1 MRLRKK
7 INLYTAVLF
16 IFLLLLMNV
25 SIYFVFSNLMMV
37 NEMNRAK
44 AETGKIAFDV
54 SENVNNISPNDL
66 LRAYLPIDGM
76 IGIVIEGQRKGT
88 AVTSNSVKQLSN
100 RNSSFYPGEKSEII
114 TYQQKKY
121 VFVSNP
127 IVWGDG
133 SVVNLQITKSMSATE
148 EMLAVLR
155 IVLIAV
161 TIIAM
166 IPVLISSTILSN
178 FIARPIRSMIDT
190 MKEIQTSGQFKRLIL
205 EEKSKDELVEMG
217 KTFNHMIDL
226 LQANFEK
233 QEQFVSNASHEL
245 KTPLTVI
252 ESYASL
258 LKRKGLERPDLFDE
272 SIEAIHSEAIRMR
285 EMTEQMLLLA
295 KHQEKW
301 NIEKENVN
309 LTDIMAELAKVYK
322 NAYNRTVE
330 IYSGDAIEAVTD
342 VQKLK
347 QLLFI
352 FLDNAR
358 KYSDEL
364 ISVYIGRT
372 GNEAYIRIE
381 DRGDGIPKAE
391 LPKVFDRF
399 YRVDKAR
406 NRKQG
411 GSGLGLSVAK
421 EIADAIDVRIEMDS
435 LEGRGT
441 IVTLLFRLF
450 S

>member
-88 AVTSNSVKQLSN
+88 AVTSNSEKQLSN

-190 MKEIQTSGQFKRLIL
+190 MKEIQTSGQFKRLSL

-301 NIEKENVN
+301 NIQKENVN
-309 LTDIMAELAKVYK
+309 LNDIMTELAKVYK

-364 ISVYIGRT
+364 ISVYIGQT
-372 GNEAYIRIE
+372 SDEAYIRIE

-441 IVTLLFRLF
+441 IVTLLFN
-450 S
+450 

>member
-88 AVTSNSVKQLSN
+88 AVTSNSEKQLSN

-190 MKEIQTSGQFKRLIL
+190 MKEIQTSGQFKRLSL

-309 LTDIMAELAKVYK
+309 LNDIMTELAKVYK

-330 IYSGDAIEAVTD
+330 IYSGDAIEAITD

-364 ISVYIGRT
+364 ISVYIGQT
-372 GNEAYIRIE
+372 SNEAYIRIE

-441 IVTLLFRLF
+441 IVTLLFN
-450 S
+450 

>member
-272 SIEAIHSEAIRMR
+272 SIAAIHSEAIRMR

>member
-88 AVTSNSVKQLSN
+88 AVTSNSEKQLSN

-190 MKEIQTSGQFKRLIL
+190 MKEIQTSGQFKRLSL

-364 ISVYIGRT
+364 ISVYIGQT
-372 GNEAYIRIE
+372 SNEAYIRIE

-406 NRKQG
+406 NRKRG

-441 IVTLLFRLF
+441 IVTLLFN
-450 S
+450 

>member
-88 AVTSNSVKQLSN
+88 AVTSNSEKQLSN
-100 RNSSFYPGEKSEII
+100 RNSSFYPGEKSAII
-114 TYQQKKY
+114 TYHQNKY

-127 IVWGDG
+127 IIWGDG

-190 MKEIQTSGQFKRLIL
+190 MKEIQTSGQFKRLSL

-285 EMTEQMLLLA
+285 EMTEQMLLIA

-364 ISVYIGRT
+364 ISVYIGQT

-441 IVTLLFRLF
+441 IVTLLFN
-450 S
+450 

>member
-25 SIYFVFSNLMMV
+25 SIYFVFSNLMMM

-54 SENVNNISPNDL
+54 SENVNNIFPNDL

-88 AVTSNSVKQLSN
+88 AVTSNSEKQLSN

-190 MKEIQTSGQFKRLIL
+190 MKEIQTSGQFKRLSL

-364 ISVYIGRT
+364 ISVYIGQT
-372 GNEAYIRIE
+372 SNEAYIRIE

-441 IVTLLFRLF
+441 IITLLFN
-450 S
+450 

>member
-88 AVTSNSVKQLSN
+88 AVTSNSEKQLSN

-133 SVVNLQITKSMSATE
+133 SVVNLQITKGMSATE

-190 MKEIQTSGQFKRLIL
+190 MKEIQTSGQFKRLSL

-301 NIEKENVN
+301 NI
-309 LTDIMAELAKVYK
+309 
-322 NAYNRTVE
+322 
-330 IYSGDAIEAVTD
+330 
-342 VQKLK
+342 
-347 QLLFI
+347 
-352 FLDNAR
+352 
-358 KYSDEL
+358 
-364 ISVYIGRT
+364 
-372 GNEAYIRIE
+372 
-381 DRGDGIPKAE
+381 
-391 LPKVFDRF
+391 
-399 YRVDKAR
+399 
-406 NRKQG
+406 
-411 GSGLGLSVAK
+411 
-421 EIADAIDVRIEMDS
+421 
-435 LEGRGT
+435 
-441 IVTLLFRLF
+441 
-450 S
+450 

>member
-37 NEMNRAK
+37 NELNRAK
-44 AETGKIAFDV
+44 AETEKIAFDV
-54 SENVNNISPNDL
+54 SKNVNNISPNDL

-76 IGIVIEGQRKGT
+76 IGIVKEGQRKGT
-88 AVTSNSVKQLSN
+88 AVTSNSEKQLSF
-100 RNSSFYPGEKSEII
+100 RNSDFYPGEKSAII
-114 TYQQKKY
+114 TYHQKKY
-121 VFVSNP
+121 VFVSYP

-133 SVVNLQITKSMSATE
+133 SVVNLQITKSITATE

-161 TIIAM
+161 TVIAM

-190 MKEIQTSGQFKRLIL
+190 MKEIQTSGQFKRLSL

-285 EMTEQMLLLA
+285 ELTEQMLLLA

-309 LTDIMAELAKVYK
+309 LTDIIAELSKVYK

-330 IYSGDAIEAVTD
+330 IYSGDAIETVTD

-347 QLLFI
+347 QLMFI

-358 KYSDEL
+358 KYSDEH
-364 ISVYIGRT
+364 ISVYIGQT
-372 GNEAYIRIE
+372 SNEAFIRIE
-381 DRGDGIPKAE
+381 DRGDGIPKTE

-406 NRKQG
+406 TRKQG
-411 GSGLGLSVAK
+411 GSGLGLSMAK

-441 IVTLLFRLF
+441 NVTLLFN
-450 S
+450 

>member
-37 NEMNRAK
+37 NELNRAK
-44 AETGKIAFDV
+44 AEIKKIAFDV
-54 SENVNNISPNDL
+54 SKNVNDISPNDL

-76 IGIVIEGQRKGT
+76 IGIVNEDQLKGT
-88 AVTSNSVKQLSN
+88 VVTSNSEKQLSN
-100 RNSSFYPGEKSEII
+100 RDSSFYPGEKSAII
-114 TYQQKKY
+114 TYHQKKY

-133 SVVNLQITKSMSATE
+133 SVVNLQITKNITATE

-161 TIIAM
+161 TVIAM

-190 MKEIQTSGQFKRLIL
+190 MKEIQTSGQFKRLSL

-285 EMTEQMLLLA
+285 EMTEEMLLLA

-301 NIEKENVN
+301 NIEKETIILN
-309 LTDIMAELAKVYK
+309 DIIAELAKVYK
-322 NAYNRTVE
+322 NAYNRTVD
-330 IYSGDAIEAVTD
+330 IYSGDAIEAITD
-342 VQKLK
+342 IQKLK

-358 KYSDEL
+358 KYSDEH
-364 ISVYIGRT
+364 ISVYIGQT
-372 GNEAYIRIE
+372 SDEAYIRIE

-406 NRKQG
+406 SRKQG
-411 GSGLGLSVAK
+411 GSGLGLTMAK

-441 IVTLLFRLF
+441 IVTLLFN
-450 S
+450 

>member
-88 AVTSNSVKQLSN
+88 AVTSNSEKQLSN

-190 MKEIQTSGQFKRLIL
+190 MKEIQTSGQFKRLSL

-364 ISVYIGRT
+364 ISVYIGQT
-372 GNEAYIRIE
+372 GNESYIRIE

-441 IVTLLFRLF
+441 IVTLLFN
-450 S
+450 

>member
-16 IFLLLLMNV
+16 IFLLFLMNV

-88 AVTSNSVKQLSN
+88 AVTSNSEKQLSN

-190 MKEIQTSGQFKRLIL
+190 MKEIQTSGQFKRLSL

-364 ISVYIGRT
+364 ISVYIGQT
-372 GNEAYIRIE
+372 SNEAYIRIE

-441 IVTLLFRLF
+441 IVTLLFN
-450 S
+450 

>member
-88 AVTSNSVKQLSN
+88 AVTSNSEKQLSN

-190 MKEIQTSGQFKRLIL
+190 MKEIQTSGQFKRLSL

-301 NIEKENVN
+301 NIQKENVN
-309 LTDIMAELAKVYK
+309 LNDIMAELAKVYK

-364 ISVYIGRT
+364 ISVYIGQT
-372 GNEAYIRIE
+372 SDEAYIRIE

-441 IVTLLFRLF
+441 IVTLLFN
-450 S
+450 

>member
-25 SIYFVFSNLMMV
+25 SIYFVFSNLIMV
-37 NEMNRAK
+37 NELNRAK
-44 AETGKIAFDV
+44 AETEKIAFDV
-54 SENVNNISPNDL
+54 SKNVNNISPNDL

-76 IGIVIEGQRKGT
+76 IGIVKEGQPKGT
-88 AVTSNSVKQLSN
+88 VVTSNSEKLLSN
-100 RNSSFYPGEKSEII
+100 RNSGFYPGEKSEII
-114 TYQQKKY
+114 TYHQNKY

-127 IVWGDG
+127 IVWVDG
-133 SVVNLQITKSMSATE
+133 SVVNLQITKSITATE

-161 TIIAM
+161 TVIAM

-190 MKEIQTSGQFKRLIL
+190 MKEIQTSGQFKRLSL

-301 NIEKENVN
+301 NIVKENIN
-309 LTDIMAELAKVYK
+309 LNDIIAELAKVYK
-322 NAYNRTVE
+322 NAYNRSME
-330 IYSGDAIEAVTD
+330 IYSNDAIEAVTD

-358 KYSDEL
+358 KYSDEH
-364 ISVYIGRT
+364 ISVYIGQT
-372 GNEAYIRIE
+372 SNEAYIRIE

-406 NRKQG
+406 SRKQG
-411 GSGLGLSVAK
+411 GSGLGLSMAK

-441 IVTLLFRLF
+441 IVTLLFD
-450 S
+450 

>member
-88 AVTSNSVKQLSN
+88 AVTSNSEKQLSN

-190 MKEIQTSGQFKRLIL
+190 MKEIQTSGQFKRLSL

-309 LTDIMAELAKVYK
+309 LNDIMAELAKVYK

-364 ISVYIGRT
+364 ISVYIGQT
-372 GNEAYIRIE
+372 SNEAYIRIE
-381 DRGDGIPKAE
+381 DRGDGIPKDE

-441 IVTLLFRLF
+441 IVTLLFN
-450 S
+450 

>member
-37 NEMNRAK
+37 NELNRAK

-54 SENVNNISPNDL
+54 SENSNNISPNDL

-76 IGIVIEGQRKGT
+76 IGIVNEGQRKGT
-88 AVTSNSVKQLSN
+88 AVTSNSEKQLSN
-100 RNSSFYPGEKSEII
+100 RNSSFYLGEKSEII
-114 TYQQKKY
+114 TYHQKKY
-121 VFVSNP
+121 VFVSSP
-127 IVWGDG
+127 IVWRDG

-190 MKEIQTSGQFKRLIL
+190 MKEIQTSGQFKRLSL

-233 QEQFVSNASHEL
+233 QEQFVTNASHEL

-364 ISVYIGRT
+364 ISVYIGQT
-372 GNEAYIRIE
+372 SNEAYIRIE
-381 DRGDGIPKAE
+381 DSGDGIPKAE

-441 IVTLLFRLF
+441 IVTLLFN
-450 S
+450 

>member
-88 AVTSNSVKQLSN
+88 AVTSNSEKQLSN

-364 ISVYIGRT
+364 ISVYIGQT

-441 IVTLLFRLF
+441 IVTLLFN
-450 S
+450 

>member
-88 AVTSNSVKQLSN
+88 AVTSNSEKQLSN

-190 MKEIQTSGQFKRLIL
+190 MKEIQTSGQFKRLSL

-322 NAYNRTVE
+322 NAYNRTVK

-364 ISVYIGRT
+364 ISVYIGQT
-372 GNEAYIRIE
+372 SNEAYIRIE

-441 IVTLLFRLF
+441 IVTLLFN
-450 S
+450 

>member
-88 AVTSNSVKQLSN
+88 AVTSNSEKQLSN

-190 MKEIQTSGQFKRLIL
+190 MKEIQTSGQFKRLSL

-285 EMTEQMLLLA
+285 EMTEQMLQLA

-364 ISVYIGRT
+364 ISVYIGQT

-421 EIADAIDVRIEMDS
+421 EIADAIDVRIEVDS

-441 IVTLLFRLF
+441 IVTLLFN
-450 S
+450 

>member
-88 AVTSNSVKQLSN
+88 AVTSNSEKQLSN

-190 MKEIQTSGQFKRLIL
+190 MKEIQTSGQFKRLSL

-295 KHQEKW
+295 RHQEKW

-364 ISVYIGRT
+364 ISVYIGQT
-372 GNEAYIRIE
+372 SNEAYIRIE

-441 IVTLLFRLF
+441 IVTLLFN
-450 S
+450 

>member
-25 SIYFVFSNLMMV
+25 SIYFVFSNLIMV
-37 NEMNRAK
+37 NELNRAK
-44 AETGKIAFDV
+44 AETEKIAYDV
-54 SENVNNISPNDL
+54 SKNVNNISPNDL

-76 IGIVIEGQRKGT
+76 IGIVKEGQPKGT
-88 AVTSNSVKQLSN
+88 VVTSNSEKQLSY
-100 RNSSFYPGEKSEII
+100 RNSGFYPGEKSAII
-114 TYQQKKY
+114 TYHLKKY
-121 VFVSNP
+121 VFVSHP
-127 IVWGDG
+127 IVWVDG
-133 SVVNLQITKSMSATE
+133 SVVNLQITKSITATE

-161 TIIAM
+161 TVIAM

-190 MKEIQTSGQFKRLIL
+190 MKAIQTSGQFKRIRL

-301 NIEKENVN
+301 NIEKENFN
-309 LTDIMAELAKVYK
+309 LNAIIAELAKVYK
-322 NAYNRTVE
+322 NAYNRSVE

-358 KYSDEL
+358 KYSDEH
-364 ISVYIGRT
+364 ISVYIGQT
-372 GNEAYIRIE
+372 SNEAYIRIE

-406 NRKQG
+406 SRKQG
-411 GSGLGLSVAK
+411 GSGLGLSMAK

-441 IVTLLFRLF
+441 IVTLLFN
-450 S
+450 

>member
-88 AVTSNSVKQLSN
+88 AVTSNSEKQLSN

-364 ISVYIGRT
+364 ISVYIGQT
-372 GNEAYIRIE
+372 SNEAYIRIE
-381 DRGDGIPKAE
+381 DRGDGISKAE

-441 IVTLLFRLF
+441 IVTLLFN
-450 S
+450 

>member
-37 NEMNRAK
+37 NELNRAK
-44 AETGKIAFDV
+44 AETKKISFDV
-54 SENVNNISPNDL
+54 SKNVNDISPNDL

-76 IGIVIEGQRKGT
+76 IGIVNEGQRKGT
-88 AVTSNSVKQLSN
+88 VVTSNSEKQLSN
-100 RNSSFYPGEKSEII
+100 RDSSFYRGEKSAII

-133 SVVNLQITKSMSATE
+133 SVVNLQITKSITATE

-161 TIIAM
+161 TVIAM
-166 IPVLISSTILSN
+166 IPVLISSAILSN

-190 MKEIQTSGQFKRLIL
+190 MKEIQTSGQFKRLSL

-258 LKRKGLERPDLFDE
+258 LKRKGLERPDLFAE

-285 EMTEQMLLLA
+285 EMTEEMLLLA

-301 NIEKENVN
+301 NIEKETIILN
-309 LTDIMAELAKVYK
+309 DIIAELAKVYK

-330 IYSGDAIEAVTD
+330 IYSSDAIEAVTD
-342 VQKLK
+342 IQKLK

-358 KYSDEL
+358 KYSDEH
-364 ISVYIGRT
+364 IAVYIGQT
-372 GNEAYIRIE
+372 SDEAYIRIE

-406 NRKQG
+406 SRKQG
-411 GSGLGLSVAK
+411 GSGLGLSMAK

-441 IVTLLFRLF
+441 IVTLLFN
-450 S
+450 

>member
-1 MRLRKK
+1 
-7 INLYTAVLF
+7 
-16 IFLLLLMNV
+16 
-25 SIYFVFSNLMMV
+25 
-37 NEMNRAK
+37 
-44 AETGKIAFDV
+44 
-54 SENVNNISPNDL
+54 
-66 LRAYLPIDGM
+66 
-76 IGIVIEGQRKGT
+76 
-88 AVTSNSVKQLSN
+88 
-100 RNSSFYPGEKSEII
+100 
-114 TYQQKKY
+114 
-121 VFVSNP
+121 
-127 IVWGDG
+127 
-133 SVVNLQITKSMSATE
+133 MSATE

-190 MKEIQTSGQFKRLIL
+190 MKEIQTSGQFKRLSL

-272 SIEAIHSEAIRMR
+272 SIEAIHSEAIRMK

-309 LTDIMAELAKVYK
+309 LNDIMAELAKVYK

-330 IYSGDAIEAVTD
+330 IYSGDSIEAVTD

-352 FLDNAR
+352 F
-358 KYSDEL
+358 
-364 ISVYIGRT
+364 
-372 GNEAYIRIE
+372 
-381 DRGDGIPKAE
+381 
-391 LPKVFDRF
+391 
-399 YRVDKAR
+399 
-406 NRKQG
+406 
-411 GSGLGLSVAK
+411 
-421 EIADAIDVRIEMDS
+421 
-435 LEGRGT
+435 
-441 IVTLLFRLF
+441 
-450 S
+450 

>member
-88 AVTSNSVKQLSN
+88 AVTSNSEKQLSN

-190 MKEIQTSGQFKRLIL
+190 MKEIQTSGQFKRLSL

-285 EMTEQMLLLA
+285 EMTEQLLLLA

-309 LTDIMAELAKVYK
+309 LSDIMAELAKVYK

-364 ISVYIGRT
+364 ISVYIGQT

-441 IVTLLFRLF
+441 IVTLLFN
-450 S
+450 

>member
-37 NEMNRAK
+37 NEMNRAR

-54 SENVNNISPNDL
+54 SKNVNNISPNDL

-76 IGIVIEGQRKGT
+76 IGIVNEGQRKGT
-88 AVTSNSVKQLSN
+88 AVTSNSEKQLSN

-114 TYQQKKY
+114 TYHQKKY

-190 MKEIQTSGQFKRLIL
+190 MKEIQTSGQFKRLSL

-272 SIEAIHSEAIRMR
+272 SIEAIHSEAIRMK

-309 LTDIMAELAKVYK
+309 LNDIMAELAKVYK

-330 IYSGDAIEAVTD
+330 IYCGDSIEAVTD

-364 ISVYIGRT
+364 ISVYIGQT
-372 GNEAYIRIE
+372 SNEAYIRIE

-411 GSGLGLSVAK
+411 GSGLGLSVAR

-441 IVTLLFRLF
+441 IVTLLFN
-450 S
+450 

>member
-16 IFLLLLMNV
+16 IFLLLLMNA

-37 NEMNRAK
+37 NELNRAK

-54 SENVNNISPNDL
+54 SKNVNHISSNDL
-66 LRAYLPIDGM
+66 LRAFLPIDGM
-76 IGIVIEGQRKGT
+76 IGIVKEGQRKGM
-88 AVTSNSVKQLSN
+88 AVTSNSEKQLSY
-100 RNSSFYPGEKSEII
+100 RNNSFYPGEKSVII
-114 TYQQKKY
+114 TYHQKKY

-133 SVVNLQITKSMSATE
+133 SIVNLQITKGMTATE

-161 TIIAM
+161 TVIAM

-190 MKEIQTSGQFKRLIL
+190 MKEIQTSGQFKRLSL

-258 LKRKGLERPDLFDE
+258 LKRKGMERPDLFGE

-309 LTDIMAELAKVYK
+309 LTDIIAELAKVYK

-330 IYSGDAIEAVTD
+330 IYSGDAIETVTD

-358 KYSDEL
+358 KYSDEH
-364 ISVYIGRT
+364 ISVYIGKT
-372 GNEAYIRIE
+372 SNEAYIRIE

-406 NRKQG
+406 SRKRG
-411 GSGLGLSVAK
+411 GTGLGLSMAR
-421 EIADAIDVRIEMDS
+421 EIAEAIDVRVEMDS

-441 IVTLLFRLF
+441 NVTLLFNEVP
-450 S
+450 

>member
-37 NEMNRAK
+37 NELNRAK
-44 AETGKIAFDV
+44 AETKKISFDV
-54 SENVNNISPNDL
+54 SKNVNDISPNDL

-76 IGIVIEGQRKGT
+76 IGIVNEGQRKGT
-88 AVTSNSVKQLSN
+88 VVTSNSEKQLSN
-100 RNSSFYPGEKSEII
+100 RDSSFYPGEKSAII
-114 TYQQKKY
+114 TYHQKKY

-133 SVVNLQITKSMSATE
+133 SVVNLQITKSITATE

-161 TIIAM
+161 TVIAM

-190 MKEIQTSGQFKRLIL
+190 MKEIQTSGQFKRLSL

-258 LKRKGLERPDLFDE
+258 LKRKGLERPDLFAE

-285 EMTEQMLLLA
+285 EMTEEMLLLA

-301 NIEKENVN
+301 NIEKETIVLN
-309 LTDIMAELAKVYK
+309 DIIAELAKVYK

-342 VQKLK
+342 IQKLK

-358 KYSDEL
+358 KYSDEH
-364 ISVYIGRT
+364 IAVYIGQT
-372 GNEAYIRIE
+372 SDEAYIRIE

-406 NRKQG
+406 SRKQG
-411 GSGLGLSVAK
+411 GSGLGLSMAK

-441 IVTLLFRLF
+441 IVTLLFN
-450 S
+450 

>member
-88 AVTSNSVKQLSN
+88 AVTSNSEKQLSN

-190 MKEIQTSGQFKRLIL
+190 MKEIQTSGQFKRLSL

-364 ISVYIGRT
+364 ISVYIGQT
-372 GNEAYIRIE
+372 SNEAYIRIE

-406 NRKQG
+406 NRKKG

-441 IVTLLFRLF
+441 IVTLLFN
-450 S
+450 

>member
-88 AVTSNSVKQLSN
+88 AVTSNSEKQLSN

-190 MKEIQTSGQFKRLIL
+190 MKEIQTSGQFKRLSL

-364 ISVYIGRT
+364 ISVYIGQT

-441 IVTLLFRLF
+441 IVTLLFN
-450 S
+450 

>member
-25 SIYFVFSNLMMV
+25 SIYFVFSHLMMV
-37 NEMNRAK
+37 NELNRAK

-76 IGIVIEGQRKGT
+76 IGIVSEGQRKGT
-88 AVTSNSVKQLSN
+88 AVTSNSEKQLSN

-114 TYQQKKY
+114 TYLQKKY

-133 SVVNLQITKSMSATE
+133 SVVNLQITKNISATE

-178 FIARPIRSMIDT
+178 FIARPIRTMIDT
-190 MKEIQTSGQFKRLIL
+190 MKDIQTSGQFKRLSL

-226 LQANFEK
+226 LQANYEK

-258 LKRKGLERPDLFDE
+258 LKRKGVERPDLFEE

-322 NAYNRTVE
+322 NAYDRTVE

-364 ISVYIGRT
+364 ISVYIGQT
-372 GNEAYIRIE
+372 TNEAYIRIE
-381 DRGDGIPKAE
+381 DRGNGIPKAE

-399 YRVDKAR
+399 YRVDEAR

-441 IVTLLFRLF
+441 IVTLLFN
-450 S
+450 

>member
-88 AVTSNSVKQLSN
+88 AVTSNSEKQLSN

-190 MKEIQTSGQFKRLIL
+190 MKEIQTSGQFKRLSL

-322 NAYNRTVE
+322 NAYNRKVE

-364 ISVYIGRT
+364 ISVYIGQT
-372 GNEAYIRIE
+372 SNEAYIRIE

-441 IVTLLFRLF
+441 IVTLLFY
-450 S
+450 

>member
-37 NEMNRAK
+37 NELNRAK
-44 AETGKIAFDV
+44 AETKKISFDV
-54 SENVNNISPNDL
+54 SKNVNDISPNDL

-76 IGIVIEGQRKGT
+76 IGIVNEGQRKGT
-88 AVTSNSVKQLSN
+88 VVTSNSEKQLSN
-100 RNSSFYPGEKSEII
+100 RDSSFYPGEKSAII
-114 TYQQKKY
+114 TYHQKKY

-133 SVVNLQITKSMSATE
+133 SVVNLQITKSITATE
-148 EMLAVLR
+148 EILAVLR

-161 TIIAM
+161 TVIAM

-190 MKEIQTSGQFKRLIL
+190 MKEIQTSGQFKRLNL
-205 EEKSKDELVEMG
+205 EGKSKDELVEMG

-258 LKRKGLERPDLFDE
+258 LKRKGLERPDLFAE

-285 EMTEQMLLLA
+285 EMTEEMLLLA

-301 NIEKENVN
+301 NIEKETIILN
-309 LTDIMAELAKVYK
+309 DIIAELAKVYK
-322 NAYNRTVE
+322 NAYNRTLE

-342 VQKLK
+342 IQKLK

-358 KYSDEL
+358 KYSDEH
-364 ISVYIGRT
+364 IAVYIGQT
-372 GNEAYIRIE
+372 SDEAYIRIE

-406 NRKQG
+406 SRKQG
-411 GSGLGLSVAK
+411 GSGLGLSMAK

-441 IVTLLFRLF
+441 IVTLLFN
-450 S
+450 